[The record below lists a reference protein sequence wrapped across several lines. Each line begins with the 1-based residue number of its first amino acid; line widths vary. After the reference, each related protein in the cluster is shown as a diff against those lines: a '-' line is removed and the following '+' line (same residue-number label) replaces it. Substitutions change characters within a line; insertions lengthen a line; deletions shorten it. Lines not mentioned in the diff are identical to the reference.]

1 MKSPYLCPHFQNIDK
16 LHFLQIFTKASSIRG
31 EDENL
36 FYFTHY
42 PIDLYDKNEEVESI
56 LETEVL
62 MELQRE
68 RIGNFVV
75 AIEGETGT
83 GKSELC
89 VYLSY
94 ELKKLGMKVLLIDKN
109 SDLMSILADDLP
121 DFYFKHTGKKIN
133 RLDNLKHFQKQLKKN
148 IKLISVNIGT
158 RAINNLTKIYS
169 DLIVDPDNP
178 RVKQFIK
185 LLESKL
191 LQLISRGDEE
201 YPSEMNFI
209 SAEDLKSGNRNIN
222 FGIPGNVSSISDD
235 LNQSIWDAVKDE
247 QQIPTIDKMIEEIN
261 RDINERFTI
270 IFEDFSI
277 TSLDKKKLQNYL
289 ERDKITD
296 KVNFII
302 AGLANKLES
311 LYTPTAVDR
320 VNERTK
326 FYKTSKS
333 GESRTLFLTEENCI
347 NFIRPYISYYKAL
360 EGSIE
365 FKRDKKG
372 RITDTIYKS
381 GDNKCNRCGKCLK
394 ELRDIF
400 PFNKTF
406 LKRIYKGLKVED
418 QKPRKYVETIGLILD
433 EYIDFRRSPSSA
445 TRLLLL
451 SKDLIIPQSIVNLN
465 DERLNHFLRWYA
477 DEFDDSIKFSSTYAD
492 LLGIDYSKI
501 NNHQILGD
509 SVIISKLGNEINELG
524 EAELVKGKE
533 EFIPEWKKQFNEQR
547 GYISGWKM
555 DPYNKDWFQLN
566 TYLIDVISDIFK
578 EISSSYK
585 ISLNSPI
592 NIRIGKNENIF
603 TFNNLQ
609 FDEKIEMFQISLNSE
624 DFTEQELS
632 FLLRQAIYKGHKHK
646 DFSMDEILKKT
657 PYAIIEGF
665 IKWQSKC
672 QNYIFNFNF
681 FKKDYHRRNY
691 GYIDIAFL
699 YCVLSYM
706 IVHPW
711 NRLSF
716 IDFDLIYYDFKD
728 FLLEEKIVKTIPEYL
743 IKVLETQTDLKNIFS
758 NFLICANYARQI
770 SLHFFRLNN
779 PKTLNYRLLKSYLK
793 KNQKSLTNIIDGIKS
808 KGTIRTFYKEG
819 YSSNPNRI
827 KVTFQKNQLELKDF
841 FESIVTFGNFLQD
854 NELFMKIDLPGIKNA
869 INLIESCIENVDFNT
884 LKTIFQELSV
894 YPPGTVNKYLLIYL
908 KRLIKKSKFI
918 EEFIRG
924 KNFLKKLI
932 LDYPQSILLYDKTH
946 KLRVSLAY
954 YHLLNYEGILDLI
967 KKIDALILLRKTE
980 TLDISELLNL
990 VGYLE

>member
-1 MKSPYLCPHFQNIDK
+1 MKSPYLCPHFQNINK

-42 PIDLYDKNEEVESI
+42 PIDLYDKNEQVESI
-56 LETEVL
+56 LESEVL
-62 MELQRE
+62 MELQQE

-222 FGIPGNVSSISDD
+222 FGIPGNVSSICDD

-326 FYKTSKS
+326 FYKTSRS
-333 GESRTLFLTEENCI
+333 GESKTLFLSEENCI

-360 EGSIE
+360 EGSIKFE
-365 FKRDKKG
+365 RDKKG

-418 QKPRKYVETIGLILD
+418 QKPRKYVEIIGLILD
-433 EYIDFRRSPSSA
+433 EYMDFRRSPSSA
-445 TRLLLL
+445 TQLLHL
-451 SKDLIIPQSIVNLN
+451 SKNLIVPQPIINLN

-477 DEFDDSIKFSSTYAD
+477 DENNNSIKFSRTYAD

-501 NNHQILGD
+501 NNQQILD
-509 SVIISKLGNEINELG
+509 DFVIISKESSEINEPG
-524 EAELVKGKE
+524 ETESVEEE
-533 EFIPEWKKQFNEQR
+533 EFIPEWQIQFNEQR

-555 DPYNKDWFQLN
+555 DPYNKNWFQLN
-566 TYLIDVISDIFK
+566 TYLTDIISDIFK

-585 ISLNSPI
+585 ISLYSPI
-592 NIRIGKNENIF
+592 NIRIGKNEKIF

-624 DFTEQELS
+624 DFTEHELN
-632 FLLRQAIYKGHKHK
+632 FFLRQAIYKRYKHK
-646 DFSMDEILKKT
+646 DFSMDEILKKI
-657 PYAIIEGF
+657 PYAIIEGI

-681 FKKDYHRRNY
+681 FKKEYHGRNY
-691 GYIDIAFL
+691 GYVDIAFL
-699 YCVLSYM
+699 YCVLSY
-706 IVHPW
+706 IITQPW

-716 IDFDLIYYDFKD
+716 TDFDSTYYDFKN
-728 FLLEEKIVKTIPEYL
+728 FLLEEKIVKKIPEYL
-743 IKVLETQTDLKNIFS
+743 FQVLETQTDLKNIFL
-758 NFLICANYARQI
+758 NFLFCANYAKQI
-770 SLHFFRLNN
+770 CLHFFRLNN
-779 PKTLNYRLLKSYLK
+779 PKSLNYKLLKSYLK
-793 KNQKSLTNIIDGIKS
+793 KNQKSLSKIIDGIKI
-808 KGTIRTFYKEG
+808 KGTIKKFYKEG
-819 YSSNPNRI
+819 NPNRV
-827 KVTFQKNQLELKDF
+827 KLTFQKDQLELKDF
-841 FESIVTFGNFLQD
+841 FEKIVTLGNFLQD
-854 NELFMKIDLPGIKNA
+854 NELFMKIDLPGIENA
-869 INLIESCIENVDFNT
+869 INLIESCIEDIDFNS
-884 LKTIFQELSV
+884 LKTISQELSV
-894 YPPGTVNKYLLIYL
+894 YPPGTINKYLLIYL

-918 EEFIRG
+918 EEFIKG

-932 LDYPQSILLYDKTH
+932 LDYNPESILFYDKTH
-946 KLRVSLAY
+946 KLKVSLAY

-967 KKIDALILLRKTE
+967 KKVNALILLKKTE

-990 VGYLE
+990 GGYLD